1 MWWDKLIPMLGETI
15 RRLREE
21 KGMTQK
27 KFSQRIGIANSTV
40 NLYETGE
47 RYPSLT
53 TLVSISRVLGVST
66 DYLLGLDSNKSDTV
80 DVSGL
85 TPEEVHVIDMV
96 VDTIRNRHLDK
107 E

>member
-1 MWWDKLIPMLGETI
+1 MLGETI

-21 KGMTQK
+21 RGMTQK
-27 KFSQRIGIANSTV
+27 KFAQRIGIANSTV

-53 TLVSISRVLGVST
+53 TLVSISKVLGVTT
-66 DYLLGLDSNKSDTV
+66 DYLLGLDDHKTALV

-85 TPEEVHVIDMV
+85 TPDETHVVDMVIDA
-96 VDTIRNRHLDK
+96 IRNRTLDSDRTD
-107 E
+107 